1 MRIKVADFMEINP
14 ETNRGTKKRW
24 TEYEADS
31 EADARA
37 QHKARIESGEI
48 PPGVRDAGWAIVR

>member
-1 MRIKVADFMEINP
+1 MEINP